1 MLLFLSGAWSYPC
14 SVSNSLKAYKLTI
27 NEPLTPIEEFNHKYL
42 PHVVI
47 NICLF
52 FFPLACYWFSMY
64 RLSELGIEI
73 RSVFTRR
80 SQWSSQPSGSAQLS
94 SRETFISKSEA
105 KTISEINNLCEV
117 IVLYMFTCLSLLW
130 LPAAEFYGCH
140 ISCRS
145 LFVLLLVQS
154 WGLLW
159 TIIHGV
165 MQLAFS
171 AIRKQMS
178 IQNRLC
184 AHVAN
189 IMI

>member
-1 MLLFLSGAWSYPC
+1 MLLFLSGAGSYPC
-14 SVSNSLKAYKLTI
+14 SVSNSLKASKLTI
-27 NEPLTPIEEFNHKYL
+27 NEPLTPIEEFNQKYL
-42 PHVVI
+42 PPIVI

-52 FFPLACYWFSMY
+52 LFPSVCYWFIMY

-73 RSVFTRR
+73 RSVLTRR

-105 KTISEINNLCEV
+105 KSISEINNLCEV
-117 IVLYMFTCLSLLW
+117 IHLYMFTCLSLLW
-130 LPAAEFYGCH
+130 MPPAEFYSCN

-154 WGLLW
+154 QGLLW

-165 MQLAFS
+165 IHLAFS
-171 AIRKQMS
+171 AIRK
-178 IQNRLC
+178 
-184 AHVAN
+184 
-189 IMI
+189 